1 MKKFISTLLLACCA
15 VPMMAQWQ
23 MQPTPNDTL
32 QPVRNLGNGQWSVEG
47 DEINRLFARYN
58 FEDEMQVM
66 QFGIALR
73 KMGVDDAL
81 REKGVRENDTVYIN
95 DFVFEFTD
103 MEESR

>member
-1 MKKFISTLLLACCA
+1 
-15 VPMMAQWQ
+15 
-23 MQPTPNDTL
+23 
-32 QPVRNLGNGQWSVEG
+32 
-47 DEINRLFARYN
+47 
-58 FEDEMQVM
+58 M